1 MPKKTTPR
9 SARDRADKA
18 MSDYVRQLWADPI
31 TEWVQCVSCDTSAHW
46 KDMDCGHFIPKARGN
61 AVRYDEHNVAPQCRS
76 CNRFDAQFA
85 QIRYYQWMLEHR
97 GADTIRRLQDATQER
112 VRFRVR
118 DYLVIES
125 QYKAR
130 TEELLEMR
138 RMGEDTSRFLRG
150 LPFAL
155 GGLGE

>member
-1 MPKKTTPR
+1 
-9 SARDRADKA
+9 
-18 MSDYVRQLWADPI
+18 
-31 TEWVQCVSCDTSAHW
+31 
-46 KDMDCGHFIPKARGN
+46 
-61 AVRYDEHNVAPQCRS
+61 
-76 CNRFDAQFA
+76 
-85 QIRYYQWMLEHR
+85 MLEHR

-150 LPFAL
+150 LPFAV